1 LGSEFRERRKMAI
14 VISRVVEGK
23 CMIMEI
29 RNASCALNKRQRKPK
44 GQSRTDNPDKLATV
58 GTQDAR
64 RRQR

>member
-1 LGSEFRERRKMAI
+1 MAI

-44 GQSRTDNPDKLATV
+44 GQSRTNNPDKLATV